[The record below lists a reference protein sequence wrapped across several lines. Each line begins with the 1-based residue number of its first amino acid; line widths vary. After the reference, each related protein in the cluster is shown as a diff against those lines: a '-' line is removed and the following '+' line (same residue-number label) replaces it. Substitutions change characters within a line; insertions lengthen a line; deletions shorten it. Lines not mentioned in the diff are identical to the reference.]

1 MANTKNLKAIEKA
14 MDYAESLF
22 ANDKTKTEIIDHLAT
37 RGWNRTQGYFIAA
50 AAIGRYNQKLYKER
64 TKSK

>member
-1 MANTKNLKAIEKA
+1 MADIKNLKAIEKA

-22 ANDKTKTEIIDHLAT
+22 VNNKTKIEIIDHLAI

-50 AAIGRYNQKLYKER
+50 AAIGRYNQKLYKKR
-64 TKSK
+64 IKTK